1 MKVKRQWLTLMSGLL
16 LTFMY
21 IYALLFLKGVN
32 ILPKRVFYTLLSTPG
47 GETKTKIEIEHL
59 TDSNEITSKVTAVLC
74 YEGIEYKG
82 FGTDW
87 LWIDAIADLQKHLPE
102 NVKIKC
108 CLTCRHG
115 SLCPVGNKEN
125 EIFCVKDIVPKK
137 KEDLFFYTED
147 ELLLSNLNSTTG
159 LSLWILF
166 SVFLLLQVHFTMRLI
181 FSFLI
186 KKTDGLPAIYLLNG
200 RQAVSLSINLKLFSV
215 ESRILFFR
223 RQARKKTPC
232 KRKPLVKWIFK
243 CIGGYWRSFVMLT
256 VSSAAGV
263 RDLTRHSG
271 VDKLIALSGL

>member
-1 MKVKRQWLTLMSGLL
+1 M
-16 LTFMY
+16 
-21 IYALLFLKGVN
+21 
-32 ILPKRVFYTLLSTPG
+32 PKRVFYTLLSTPG

-59 TDSNEITSKVTAVLC
+59 TDSNEITVKVTAVLR

-147 ELLLSNLNSTTG
+147 HKQREKRSREDFFCCG
-159 LSLWILF
+159 DYR
-166 SVFLLLQVHFTMRLI
+166 QQGADYFTYNDFFI
-181 FSFLI
+181 SLI
-186 KKTDGLPAIYLLNG
+186 KETDGLPAIYLLNG